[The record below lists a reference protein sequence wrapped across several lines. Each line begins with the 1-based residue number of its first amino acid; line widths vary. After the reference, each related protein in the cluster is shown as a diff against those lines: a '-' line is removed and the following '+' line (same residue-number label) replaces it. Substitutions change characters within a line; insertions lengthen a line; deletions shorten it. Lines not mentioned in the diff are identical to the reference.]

1 MPSIE
6 EELKLKGVRK
16 YSGLRVWSINRGKY
30 CGAVKVVVET
40 GRDWEETKS
49 LVDGVFKDW
58 EVEGYVELEGEKSG

>member
-1 MPSIE
+1 M
-6 EELKLKGVRK
+6 
-16 YSGLRVWSINRGKY
+16 WSINRGKY